1 MGTKT
6 LAQRNRE
13 QVERIKESKNMNSRA
28 KREEYSK
35 LVPKPKIA
43 VVKTAIENSNA
54 NSKLVQSYLEGADFE
69 GSLYGEEEA
78 GFEGAAGLERG
89 GGGGGGSG
97 EGRKEMKRT
106 QMVQQLE
113 AEHESAKAKIE
124 QMKREFGL

>member
-89 GGGGGGSG
+89 GGW
-97 EGRKEMKRT
+97 GRKEMKRT

>member
-1 MGTKT
+1 
-6 LAQRNRE
+6 
-13 QVERIKESKNMNSRA
+13 MNSRA

-89 GGGGGGSG
+89 GGGGSG